1 MTTLAR
7 PSRKSDQHRQGIRE
21 VTPAPAIK
29 PMLSLRNI
37 ESEAKQGEI
46 RRRKAPARR
55 QRGARPLLATLRM
68 KKRQSSKEVPEADQ
82 AEAEVAELEEAEARQ
97 DARRVRE
104 TIKNLTNPARTQVT
118 LRKGL
123 EKEEEARIS
132 NLRSSSTTKCTL
144 GRRHEGKPVRPQRM
158 ARSAWPSPLKLPEAR
173 TQLME
178 RSEKIKNSYCPK
190 QRAKRMTRTR
200 PRTSDAARNYAPAA
214 SNRPASRWRN
224 Q

>member
-1 MTTLAR
+1 MTILTR
-7 PSRKSDQHRQGIRE
+7 HHRKSDQYRQGIRE

-46 RRRKAPARR
+46 RRRRAPARR

-82 AEAEVAELEEAEARQ
+82 VEAEVAELEEAEARQ
-97 DARRVRE
+97 DAQRVRE
-104 TIKNLTNPARTQVT
+104 TIKNLTNPARTEVT
-118 LRKGL
+118 LRKDL
-123 EKEEEARIS
+123 AKEEEARIS
-132 NLRSSSTTKCTL
+132 SSSTTKCTL
-144 GRRHEGKPVRPQRM
+144 GRRHEGKPARPQRM
-158 ARSAWPSPLKLPEAR
+158 AWSAWPSQLKLPEVH

-190 QRAKRMTRTR
+190 QRARRMTRTR
-200 PRTSDAARNYAPAA
+200 PRTSDASRNYALAA
-214 SNRPASRWRN
+214 SKRPASICCN
-224 Q
+224 P